1 MNNTEDK
8 LSEANYFLERM
19 KEHVMDGEAFRYN
32 LSAFLTAFRSVTF
45 IMRKEYNRISGFE
58 EWYRKKQIEMK
69 KDEKMKLLK
78 EKRNITIHQ
87 KPIHLRAH
95 VNVNATSSIGLVP
108 NIIIHHAHA
117 NGTEER
123 YSSTEE
129 EEEEH
134 PQTPAKS
141 DVDVQWR
148 WYFDEF
154 PDVDAITICEECL
167 KKMKDIVSECKKKFS
182 TS

>member
-8 LSEANYFLERM
+8 LSEAKYFLERM
-19 KEHVMDGEAFRYN
+19 KEHVMDREAFRYN
-32 LSAFLTAFRSVTF
+32 LSAFLAAFRSVTF
-45 IMRKEYNRISGFE
+45 IMQKEYNEISGFS
-58 EWYRKKQIEMK
+58 EWYNKKQIEMK
-69 KDEKMKLLK
+69 KDEKMKLLQ

-87 KPIHLRAH
+87 KPIHPRAH
-95 VNVNATSSIGLVP
+95 VNVNATLSIGLVP
-108 NIIIHHAHA
+108 EINVTISHA

-129 EEEEH
+129 ER
-134 PQTPAKS
+134 PQTPVKS
-141 DVDVQWR
+141 NVNVKWR

-154 PDVDAITICEECL
+154 PDVDVITICEECL

>member
-1 MNNTEDK
+1 
-8 LSEANYFLERM
+8 
-19 KEHVMDGEAFRYN
+19 
-32 LSAFLTAFRSVTF
+32 
-45 IMRKEYNRISGFE
+45 
-58 EWYRKKQIEMK
+58 MK

-87 KPIHLRAH
+87 KPIYLRAH

-123 YSSTEE
+123 YSSMEE
-129 EEEEH
+129 EKER
-134 PQTPAKS
+134 PQTQAKS
-141 DVDVQWR
+141 DVNVQWR

-154 PDVDAITICEECL
+154 PDVDVITICEECL
-167 KKMKDIVSECKKKFS
+167 KRMKDIVSECKKKFG